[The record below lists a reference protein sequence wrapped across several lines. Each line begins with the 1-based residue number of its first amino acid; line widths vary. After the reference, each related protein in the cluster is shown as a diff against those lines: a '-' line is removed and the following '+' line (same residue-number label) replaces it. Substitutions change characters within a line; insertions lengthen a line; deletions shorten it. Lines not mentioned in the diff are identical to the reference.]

1 MKLDIQKFADGTIT
15 IQTEVDN
22 KGLKKGLDDIKSKAN
37 SLSQGFGS
45 AAKSIG
51 AAFLKGTAIASAAIA
66 GMVAK
71 GVGEYAK
78 LEQSIGGV
86 ETLFK
91 DSADTVIKNAESA
104 YKRAGVDANAYMEQV
119 TSFSA
124 SLLQATGGD
133 TVKAAKTA
141 DMAIVDMADNANKM
155 GTSIEMIQNAYQ
167 GFAKQNYMMLD
178 NLKLGYGGTKT
189 EMERLLADAEKITGI
204 HYDISNLDDVYQAIH
219 VIQGELGITGTTAEE
234 AASTIQG
241 SAASMKAAFTNFLS
255 GAGGVEEVITTVE
268 TFGNNVM
275 NAIIK
280 LSPKLIEGIVKLADA
295 IVDKLPEL
303 IERML
308 PPILNGAVKLVSG
321 IVKIIPKLASTIAKM
336 LPKMIPQ
343 LIQGLV
349 TVIQELAKQMPV
361 IIPQLV
367 NAIIDGILSIL
378 DNINLIINAGVE
390 LLMGLIQGVVTAIPI
405 LIAKMPLIIMG
416 IINGLIGALPQLITM
431 APQIIIAIIT
441 GLIEAIPMLIDMA
454 PEIITGIITG
464 LVKGFQNL
472 IQTGKDILSRLW
484 DGISNAIPNLLAK
497 IPQIPSKVMK
507 GIKDGLKKIKDV
519 GKDLIKG
526 LWNGIKEKWNEIKGK
541 VEDFGEGIVKKFK
554 DVFGIKSPSRVM
566 RDEIGKYLAEGIGV
580 GFEEGIDSVY
590 RDMQH
595 AINLEQAKL
604 QANVETGSV
613 FNTLNNSTPI
623 QINVNADV
631 EMDSTK
637 VGRLI
642 TPVVSDTLKTGGLR

>member
-1 MKLDIQKFADGTIT
+1 MKLNIQLFADGKIT
-15 IQTEVDN
+15 IETEVDN
-22 KGLKKGLDDIKSKAN
+22 KGLRKGLDDIESKAK
-37 SLSQGFGS
+37 SFSEGFAGV
-45 AAKSIG
+45 AGTIG
-51 AAFLKGTAIASAAIA
+51 KAFLKASAVAGAAMA

-71 GVGEYAK
+71 GVQEYGK

-91 DSADTVIKNAESA
+91 DSADTVIANAKKA
-104 YKRAGVDANAYMEQV
+104 YETAGVDANRYMEQV

-141 DMAIVDMADNANKM
+141 DMAIIDMADNANKM

-234 AASTIQG
+234 ASSTIQG

-255 GAGGVEEVITTVE
+255 GAGGIEDVIDTVK
-268 TFGNNVM
+268 TFGTN
-275 NAIIK
+275 IIK
-280 LSPKLIEGIVKLADA
+280 AAKKLAPQLIKGVVELVNA
-295 IVDKLPEL
+295 VIKELPSL
-303 IERML
+303 ISTLL
-308 PPILNGAVKLVSG
+308 PPIIDG
-321 IVKIIPKLASTIAKM
+321 IVSLADGIIQA
-336 LPKMIPQ
+336 IPQ
-343 LIQGLV
+343 LISALSKM
-349 TVIQELAKQMPV
+349 IPV
-361 IIPQLV
+361 LIPQLIKGLTTIITSLSQQLPKIIPMLIT
-367 NAIIDGILSIL
+367 AILDGLLSIL
-378 DNINLIINAGVE
+378 DNIDLLIDAGIELIIGLAD
-390 LLMGLIQGVVTAIPI
+390 GLIQAIPI
-405 LIAKMPLIIMG
+405 LIEK
-416 IINGLIGALPQLITM
+416 
-431 APQIIIAIIT
+431 
-441 GLIEAIPMLIDMA
+441 A
-454 PEIITGIITG
+454 PEIITKLVTKLTDPDMIAKMIQAAGRLIIALASGIIKTIPK
-464 LVKGFQNL
+464 LLEVVPKIRDGFIN
-472 IQTGKDILSRLW
+472 
-484 DGISNAIPNLLAK
+484 
-497 IPQIPSKVMK
+497 
-507 GIKDGLKKIKDV
+507 GLKNINQAMKDA
-519 GKDLIKG
+519 GKNLIKG
-526 LWNGIKEKWNEIKGK
+526 LWEGIKSKWNDLKKGI
-541 VEDFGEGIVKKFK
+541 EDLGKGIVKQFK
-554 DVFGIKSPSRVM
+554 SVFGIHSPSTVM
-566 RDEIGKYLAEGIGV
+566 RDMIGKNLAEGIGV
-580 GFEEGIDSVY
+580 GFEKDIDDVY
-590 RDMQH
+590 RNMQH

-642 TPVVSDTLKTGGLR
+642 TPSISETLKTGGIR